1 MDGVVFVE
9 KMAVVLA
16 NHFQVFVSEQF
27 PEIFELVG
35 MLPDEVGCERV
46 PQT

>member
-1 MDGVVFVE
+1 MLVE
-9 KMAVVLA
+9 KMAVMLA
-16 NHFQVFVSEQF
+16 DHFQVFVAEQF